1 MSNSICE
8 QVSNKKRTNAQD
20 SSKPIVALT
29 FEDVISKFNG
39 KPADKYDKGVL
50 LLQSVLG
57 ALVVAGVVLC
67 FIIPEEIQSFATL
80 TAILAMMFVGLFS
93 FGYFG
98 STLVKMPY
106 GRLSWASSMGC
117 ILYPKIDVDSGKASN
132 AIVELCKDLGVRYDA
147 QKFYTNQIKRNPA
160 LWLQYMFYRD
170 QAGKLENI
178 TTALPKPPT
187 TEQELL
193 EWYKS
198 QRDYYYDLFINAH
211 NEAAQ

>member
-39 KPADKYDKGVL
+39 KLADKYDKGVL

-187 TEQELL
+187 AEQELL